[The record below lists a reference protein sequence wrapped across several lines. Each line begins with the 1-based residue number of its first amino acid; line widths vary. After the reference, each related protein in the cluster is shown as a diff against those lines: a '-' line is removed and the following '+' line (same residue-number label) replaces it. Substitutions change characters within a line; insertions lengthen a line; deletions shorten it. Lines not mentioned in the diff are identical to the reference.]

1 MLHKESSWFGFMPKI
16 GFGIRQSD
24 ISYSNVV
31 NREERYEPTDGLPFQ
46 FLLNKEGSKLGFNFN
61 IDIKLIFKF

>member
-1 MLHKESSWFGFMPKI
+1 WFGFMPKI

-24 ISYSNVV
+24 ISYSNVI
-31 NREERYEPTDGLPFQ
+31 NREEKYEPTDGLPFQ